1 MIDDLPMVIAHPG
14 DTLEG
19 QPVAATEEILDQFLG
34 DETFPVAWESE
45 VEKDFF
51 WVYDDLHI
59 PHPVSPMFFDI
70 GGWWLS
76 CDHMFRRFGT
86 PFAVDWIAKNVNGYV
101 YTTAIP
107 ADPELRIEGTEYS
120 SRYGARVPRD
130 ASFSTTM
137 GAYLDTVLPVYGRD
151 FADWWKDRLRPEM
164 ERNFAFL
171 EARLDAALGMDLA
184 DVACLLEDAIDVHD
198 RHWKIHW
205 MLNFAQLSATLNLRA
220 VMDRTRGSVD
230 EQLLGRLQNSA
241 SDRNWD
247 SIEALWRMKNEVR
260 DDDELRAAFSAENAA
275 GIARSLK
282 KSERGRRFIA
292 ERVEPYQREFGWHA
306 VWSHE
311 FIFPTVREQM
321 EPVLELVR
329 GYLTTDY
336 DFPSAIEAMR
346 LDIEAASREILEGL
360 VGEALAEMLA
370 ANAVNLRMA
379 PLTPDHHFYIDQG
392 ANAHL
397 RLVLMEVGR
406 KLVEADRLDEP
417 DDVVFLRYNELRSLI
432 GSADSIAAREIVAG
446 RRREREAAERLHP
459 RDWVGTV
466 TPSQLAF
473 PYLVNWGY
481 PDRFYQRQ
489 SDDERLVT
497 GLGASPGIVEGSARV
512 VRTVDDFDEV
522 RDGDILVCQMTNP
535 AWVVLFTKIAGL
547 VTDTGGTTS
556 HPAVLAREFGIPA
569 VIGTSVATT
578 RIVTGDRL
586 RIDGTAG
593 RVEILHREPTEV
605 AAAPTAAIGH

>member
-1 MIDDLPMVIAHPG
+1 MA
-14 DTLEG
+14 EK
-19 QPVAATEEILDQFLG
+19 EEILGQFLG
-34 DETFPVAWESE
+34 DEAFPVTWGAD

-51 WVYDDLHI
+51 WVYDDLHC

-86 PFAVDWIAKNVNGYV
+86 PFAVDWLAKNVNGYV

-107 ADPELRIEGTEYS
+107 ADPQLRIDATEYS
-120 SRYGARVPRD
+120 ARYGARVPRD
-130 ASFSTTM
+130 AAFATTM

-151 FADWWKDRLRPEM
+151 FADWWRDRLRPEM

-171 EARLDAALGMDLA
+171 EARLDVAEDMSLA
-184 DVACLLEDAIDVHD
+184 DTAVLLEDAIDIHD

-220 VMDRTRGSVD
+220 VMEKTRGAVD
-230 EQLLGRLQNSA
+230 EALLGRLQNSA

-260 DDDELRAAFSAENAA
+260 DDAELRAAFSPEDVA
-275 GIARSLK
+275 GIAAALRAN
-282 KSERGRRFIA
+282 ERGRRFIA
-292 ERVEPYQREFGWHA
+292 ERIEPYQREYGWHA

-321 EPVLELVR
+321 EPVLELIR
-329 GYLTTDY
+329 GYLATDY

-346 LDIEAASREILEGL
+346 LDIEAAAREIVDGLSGPALE
-360 VGEALAEMLA
+360 EMEA

-406 KLVEADRLDEP
+406 KLVALGRLDQA
-417 DDVVFLRYNELRSLI
+417 DDVMFLRYNELRALI
-432 GSADSIAAREIVAG
+432 GSADAIDAGGIVAG
-446 RRREREAAERLHP
+446 RRLEREAAARLHP

-481 PDRFYQRQ
+481 PDRFHQKQ
-489 SDDERLVT
+489 SDDQRLIS
-497 GLGASPGIVEGSARV
+497 GLGASGGIVEGIARV
-512 VRTVDDFDEV
+512 VRTVDEFDEV

-569 VIGTSVATT
+569 VIGTSVATQ
-578 RIVTGDRL
+578 RIATGDRI

-593 RVEILHREPTEV
+593 KVEILSGDRTDASAGPAV
-605 AAAPTAAIGH
+605 GVGI

>member
-1 MIDDLPMVIAHPG
+1 VLGLDDIIG
-14 DTLEG
+14 
-19 QPVAATEEILDQFLG
+19 QFLG
-34 DETFPVAWESE
+34 DESFPVTWDSE
-45 VEKDFF
+45 AEKDFF

-86 PFAVDWIAKNVNGYV
+86 PFAIDWLAKNVNGYV
-101 YTTAIP
+101 YTTAVP
-107 ADPELRIEGTEYS
+107 ADPELRIDATEYS
-120 SRYGARVPRD
+120 ARYRARVPRD
-130 ASFSTTM
+130 ADYATTM
-137 GAYLDTVLPVYGRD
+137 GAYLDTVLPVYGEQ
-151 FADWWKDRLRPEM
+151 FADWWRDRLRPEM
-164 ERNFAFL
+164 ERNFVFL
-171 EARLDAALGMDLA
+171 EERLDQAEGMSLA
-184 DVACLLEDAIDVHD
+184 ELACLLEDAIDVHD

-205 MLNFAQLSATLNLRA
+205 MLNFAQFSATLNLRA
-220 VMDRTRGSVD
+220 VMEKTRGEVD
-230 EQLLGRLQNSA
+230 ETLLGRLQNSA

-260 DDDELRAAFSAENAA
+260 DDDVLRSAFAADAAA
-275 GIARSLK
+275 GIVDALRATD
-282 KSERGRRFIA
+282 RGRRFIA
-292 ERVEPYQREFGWHA
+292 ERIELYQREFGWHA

-321 EPVLELVR
+321 EPVVKLVR
-329 GYLTTDY
+329 GYLDTDY
-336 DFPSAIEAMR
+336 DYPSAMAAMR
-346 LDIEAASREILEGL
+346 DDIAAASEEILDGL
-360 VGEALAEMLA
+360 SGDDLETMRA

-392 ANAHL
+392 ANAHV
-397 RLVLMEVGR
+397 RLVLIAIGR
-406 KLVEADRLDEP
+406 KLVQDGRLEQP
-417 DDVVFLRYNELRSLI
+417 DDVMFLRYKQLRTLI
-432 GSADSIAAREIVAG
+432 GDAAALDAKGIVAE
-446 RRREREAAERLHP
+446 ERAKRTAAEQLHP
-459 RDWVGTV
+459 RDWIGTA
-466 TPSQLAF
+466 TRSQLAF

-481 PDRFYQRQ
+481 PRRFFQEQ
-489 SDDERLVT
+489 SSDDRKVS
-497 GLGASPGIVEGSARV
+497 GLGASPGIVEGIARV
-512 VRTVDDFDEV
+512 VRTVDEFDEV

-569 VIGTSVATT
+569 VIGTSVATQ

-593 RVEILHREPTEV
+593 SVEIIREDPAERVGSPAT
-605 AAAPTAAIGH
+605 PIGV

>member
-1 MIDDLPMVIAHPG
+1 MA
-14 DTLEG
+14 EK
-19 QPVAATEEILDQFLG
+19 EEILGQFLG
-34 DETFPVAWESE
+34 DEAFPVTWGAD

-51 WVYDDLHI
+51 WVYDDLHC

-86 PFAVDWIAKNVNGYV
+86 PFAVDWLAKNVNGYV

-107 ADPELRIEGTEYS
+107 ADPQLRIDATEYS
-120 SRYGARVPRD
+120 ARYGARVPRD
-130 ASFSTTM
+130 AAFATTM

-151 FADWWKDRLRPEM
+151 FADWWRDRLRPEM

-171 EARLDAALGMDLA
+171 EAHLDVAEDMSLA
-184 DVACLLEDAIDVHD
+184 DTAVLLEDAIDIHD

-220 VMDRTRGSVD
+220 VMEKTRGAVD
-230 EQLLGRLQNSA
+230 EALLGRLQNSA

-260 DDDELRAAFSAENAA
+260 DDAELRAAFSPEDVA
-275 GIARSLK
+275 GIAAALRAN
-282 KSERGRRFIA
+282 ERGRRFIA

-321 EPVLELVR
+321 EPVLELIR
-329 GYLTTDY
+329 GYLATDY

-346 LDIEAASREILEGL
+346 LDIEAAAREIVDGLSGPALE
-360 VGEALAEMLA
+360 EMEA

-406 KLVEADRLDEP
+406 KLVALGRLDQA
-417 DDVVFLRYNELRSLI
+417 DDVMFLRYNELRALI
-432 GSADSIAAREIVAG
+432 GNTDAIDAGDIVAG
-446 RRREREAAERLHP
+446 RRLEREAAARLHP

-481 PDRFYQRQ
+481 PDRFHQKQ
-489 SDDERLVT
+489 SDDQRLIS
-497 GLGASPGIVEGSARV
+497 GLGASGGIVEGIARV
-512 VRTVDDFDEV
+512 VRTVDEFDEV

-569 VIGTSVATT
+569 VIGTSVATQ
-578 RIVTGDRL
+578 RIATGDRI

-593 RVEILHREPTEV
+593 KVEILSGDRTDASAGPAV
-605 AAAPTAAIGH
+605 GVGI

>member
-1 MIDDLPMVIAHPG
+1 VRAGTTPED
-14 DTLEG
+14 
-19 QPVAATEEILDQFLG
+19 QPVAATEEILGQFLG
-34 DETFPVAWESE
+34 DDAFPVTWASD

-86 PFAVDWIAKNVNGYV
+86 PFAVDWLAKSVNGYV

-107 ADPELRIEGTEYS
+107 ADPDLRIDATEYS
-120 SRYGARVPRD
+120 ARYGARVPRD
-130 ASFSTTM
+130 ATFATTM

-151 FADWWKDRLRPEM
+151 FADWWRDRLRPEM

-171 EARLDAALGMDLA
+171 EARLDAVDEMDLA

-220 VMDRTRGSVD
+220 VMEKHRGTVD
-230 EQLLGRLQNSA
+230 AQLLGRLQNSA

-247 SIEALWRMKNEVR
+247 SIEALWKMKNEVR
-260 DDDELRAAFSAENAA
+260 DDPLLRAAFKPDSAAEIGRALRA
-275 GIARSLK
+275 
-282 KSERGRRFIA
+282 SERGRQFIA
-292 ERVEPYQREFGWHA
+292 DRVNPYQREFGWHA

-321 EPVLELVR
+321 EPALELVR
-329 GYLTTDY
+329 GYLATDY
-336 DFPSAIEAMR
+336 DYPSAIEAMR

-360 VGEALAEMLA
+360 TGDALDEMRV

-392 ANAHL
+392 ANAHV
-397 RLVLMEVGR
+397 RLVLIEVGR
-406 KLVEADRLDEP
+406 KLVAAGRLDQP
-417 DDVVFLRYNELRSLI
+417 DDVMFLRYNELRSLI
-432 GSADSIAAREIVAG
+432 GDAAAVPARELVAE
-446 RRREREAAERLHP
+446 RRREREAAAKLHP
-459 RDWVGTV
+459 RDWIGTA

-481 PDRFYQRQ
+481 PDRFYQTQ
-489 SDDERLVT
+489 SEDQRLIT
-497 GLGASPGIVEGSARV
+497 GLGASPGVVEGIARV
-512 VRTVDDFDEV
+512 VRTVEEFDAV

-569 VIGTSVATT
+569 VIGTSVATH
-578 RIVTGDRL
+578 RIVTGDL
-586 RIDGTAG
+586 VRIDGGAG
-593 RVEILHREPTEV
+593 KVEIVRAESARPATDP
-605 AAAPTAAIGH
+605 ATAIGR

>member
-1 MIDDLPMVIAHPG
+1 M
-14 DTLEG
+14 
-19 QPVAATEEILDQFLG
+19 AATEEILGQFLG
-34 DETFPVAWESE
+34 DEAFPVTWDSE
-45 VEKDFF
+45 VEKGFF

-86 PFAVDWIAKNVNGYV
+86 PFAVDWLAKNVNGYV

-107 ADPELRIEGTEYS
+107 ADPDLRIDATEYS
-120 SRYGARVPRD
+120 GRYGARVPRD
-130 ASFSTTM
+130 AAFASTM

-151 FADWWKDRLRPEM
+151 FADWWRDRLRPEM

-171 EARLDAALGMDLA
+171 EARLDAADGMDLA
-184 DVACLLEDAIDVHD
+184 DAACLLEDAIDIHD

-205 MLNFAQLSATLNLRA
+205 MLNFAQLSATLKLRA
-220 VMDRTRGSVD
+220 VMEKTRGAVD
-230 EQLLGRLQNSA
+230 ETLLGRLQNSA

-260 DDDELRAAFSAENAA
+260 DDDELRAAFAPEDTEAIAA
-275 GIARSLK
+275 ALHSTD
-282 KSERGRRFIA
+282 RGRRFIA

-311 FIFPTVREQM
+311 FIFPTVREQA

-329 GYLTTDY
+329 GYLATDY
-336 DFPSAIEAMR
+336 DFPTAIEAMR
-346 LDIEAASREILEGL
+346 LDIEAASREILDGL
-360 VGEALAEMLA
+360 TGEALEEMQA

-397 RLVLMEVGR
+397 RLVLLEVGR
-406 KLVEADRLDEP
+406 HLVEDGRLGQP
-417 DDVVFLRYNELRSLI
+417 DDVLFLRYNEMRALI
-432 GSADSIAAREIVAG
+432 GSAEALDARAIVTE
-446 RRREREAAERLHP
+446 RRRERDAAARIHP

-481 PDRFYQRQ
+481 PDRFHQTQ
-489 SDDERLVT
+489 SDDQRQIT
-497 GLGASPGIVEGSARV
+497 GLGASPGVIEGMARV
-512 VRTVDDFDEV
+512 VRTVDEFDDV

-569 VIGTSVATT
+569 VIGTSVATH
-578 RIVTGDRL
+578 RIATGDRI
-586 RIDGTAG
+586 RVDGTSG
-593 RVEILHREPTEV
+593 KVEILV
-605 AAAPTAAIGH
+605 DAATAASDPATAPAAAIGR

>member
-1 MIDDLPMVIAHPG
+1 
-14 DTLEG
+14 
-19 QPVAATEEILDQFLG
+19 VAVAEEILGQFLG
-34 DETFPVAWESE
+34 DGSFPVDWSSE

-86 PFAVDWIAKNVNGYV
+86 PFAVDWLAKNINGYV

-107 ADPELRIEGTEYS
+107 ADPQLRIEGTEYS
-120 SRYGARVPRD
+120 ARYQARVPRD
-130 ASFSTTM
+130 ATFATTM
-137 GAYLDTVLPVYGRD
+137 GAYLDVVLPVYGRD
-151 FADWWKDRLRPEM
+151 FADWWRDRLRPEM

-171 EARLDAALGMDLA
+171 EARLDGAADMSLA
-184 DVACLLEDAIDVHD
+184 DAACLLEDAIDIHD

-220 VMDRTRGSVD
+220 VMERTRGGVD

-247 SIEALWRMKNEVR
+247 SIEALWLMKNEVR
-260 DDDELRAAFSAENAA
+260 DDAALRATFASDDAAE
-275 GIARSLK
+275 IARSLR
-282 KSERGRRFIA
+282 STDRGRRFIA
-292 ERVEPYQREFGWHA
+292 ERVHPYQREFGWHA

-311 FIFPTVREQM
+311 FIFPTVREHM
-321 EPVLELVR
+321 EPVLDLIA
-329 GYLTTDY
+329 GYLSTDY
-336 DFPSAIEAMR
+336 DYPGAIEAMR
-346 LDIEAASREILEGL
+346 RDIEAAAQEILEGL
-360 VGEALAEMLA
+360 SGDALEEMQA

-397 RLVLMEVGR
+397 RLVLIELGR
-406 KLVEADRLDEP
+406 KLVEGGRLDEP
-417 DDVVFLRYNELRSLI
+417 DDVMFLRYNELRSLI
-432 GSADSIAAREIVAG
+432 GSAEAIDARGIVAT
-446 RRREREAAERLHP
+446 RRQERDAAAQIRP
-459 RDWVGTV
+459 RDWVGTA

-489 SDDERLVT
+489 SDDERMVS
-497 GLGASPGIVEGSARV
+497 GLGASPGVVEGIARV
-512 VRTVDDFDEV
+512 VLTTDAFDDV

-569 VIGTSVATT
+569 VIGTSVATR
-578 RIVTGDRL
+578 RIATGDRV
-586 RIDGTAG
+586 RVDGTTG
-593 RVEILHREPTEV
+593 RVEILRDRP
-605 AAAPTAAIGH
+605 ADGPADGPAAPASAIGI

>member
-1 MIDDLPMVIAHPG
+1 
-14 DTLEG
+14 
-19 QPVAATEEILDQFLG
+19 VAATEEILGQFLG
-34 DETFPVAWESE
+34 DETFPVAWDSE

-86 PFAVDWIAKNVNGYV
+86 PFAVDWLAKNVNGYV

-107 ADPELRIEGTEYS
+107 ADPDLHIEGTEYS
-120 SRYGARVPRD
+120 ARYGARVPRD
-130 ASFSTTM
+130 ASFATTM

-151 FADWWKDRLRPEM
+151 FADWWRDRLRPEM

-171 EARLDAALGMDLA
+171 ESRLDVGDTVDLA
-184 DVACLLEDAIDVHD
+184 DTACLLEDAIDVHD

-220 VMDRTRGSVD
+220 VMEKTRGRVD

-260 DDDELRAAFSAENAA
+260 DDAELRAAFVSEDTA
-275 GIARSLK
+275 GIAAVLK
-282 KSERGRRFIA
+282 KTERGRRFIA

-329 GYLTTDY
+329 GYLVTDY

-346 LDIEAASREILEGL
+346 LDIEAASREILDGL
-360 VGEALAEMLA
+360 AGDALEELRA

-397 RLVLMEVGR
+397 RLVLLLVGR
-406 KLVEADRLDEP
+406 KLVEAGRLDQP
-417 DDVVFLRYNELRSLI
+417 DDVMFLRYNELRSLI
-432 GSADSIAAREIVAG
+432 GTETAIAARDVVAS
-446 RRREREAAERLHP
+446 RRREREDAARLHP

-466 TPSQLAF
+466 TQSQLAF

-481 PDRFYQRQ
+481 PDRFHQTQ
-489 SDDERLVT
+489 SDDQRIIT
-497 GLGASPGIVEGSARV
+497 GLGASSGTLEGIARV
-512 VRTVDDFDEV
+512 VRTVDEFDEV

-569 VIGTSVATT
+569 VIGTSVATQ
-578 RIVTGDRL
+578 RIATGDRI

-593 RVEILHREPTEV
+593 RVEILRPESGESAVGP
-605 AAAPTAAIGH
+605 AAAVGR